1 MIMDRLVAD
10 DLEAFAVFA
19 THKNFTRAAA
29 ELHVSQPALHT
40 RIRKLEKILDRRL
53 YERQGR
59 ILLLTDV
66 GERLA
71 AFANDT
77 RTRAADFLQTLD
89 AAPPRPLVLAAGA
102 GAYQYVIGDVVRR
115 YLDRQFGLRLMT
127 ADSDATL
134 AAVRDG
140 TADAGVTALAIP
152 PADLDCEF
160 LTQYPQ
166 VLAVRP
172 DHRLAGRRLL
182 RLKDLA
188 GEALVVPPPTRPHR
202 VHLERSLLDAGVD
215 WSVAVEA
222 EGWALLVHFVRLGV
236 GPAVVNGFVRTPAA
250 VRTVPVKDLPAV
262 RYYLVTRPNRPQ
274 DKRLD
279 TLRELLQRY
288 VP

>member
-1 MIMDRLVAD
+1 MIMDRLVAE
-10 DLEAFAVFA
+10 DLEAFAIFA
-19 THKNFTRAAA
+19 AHKNFTHAAA
-29 ELHVSQPALHT
+29 ELHVSQPALHA
-40 RIRKLEKILDRRL
+40 RIRKLEQTLDRQL

-59 ILLLTDV
+59 TLLLTDA

-77 RTRAADFLQTLD
+77 RARAAEFLETLD
-89 AAPPRPLVLAAGA
+89 VAPPRPLVLAAGA
-102 GAYQYVIGDVVRR
+102 GAYLYVVGDVVRR
-115 YLDRQFGLRLMT
+115 YLDRQLGLRLMT
-127 ADSDATL
+127 TDSDATL

-166 VLAVRP
+166 VLAIRP
-172 DHRLAGRRLL
+172 DHRLANRRSL

-188 GEALVVPPPTRPHR
+188 GEALVVPPLTRPHR
-202 VHLERSLLDAGVD
+202 VQLERSLLDAGVE

-250 VRTVPVKDLPAV
+250 VRTVPVKDLPPV
-262 RYYLVTRPNRPQ
+262 RYYLVTRRNRPQ
-274 DKRLD
+274 DDRLD
-279 TLRELLQRY
+279 TLRDLLQRY